1 VGISPRDTWREP
13 GIFLASHRMGA
24 PPSRTN
30 PEGQPWNYP
39 VLDPDRYASDDG
51 AAGPALHFVSARIE
65 KMFAEYDA
73 IRIDHPQGLVCPWVY
88 RADQPD
94 ALRAV
99 QQGARLFASPD
110 LPEHA
115 ELARY
120 AIAHRSQL
128 SADSALPRYDDHW
141 VAQLEPEQVD
151 RYALLFDRVVEVA
164 RRRGQADPAL
174 ICEVLSTLPYPL
186 ERVLARHDLGRL
198 RVTQKA
204 DLSDPRD
211 VYRAENA
218 EAHDWIMFGN
228 HDTPSL
234 WGLLEQW
241 RSDGQLAVR
250 AGYAAA
256 RLEPAPGERESF
268 RARLIA
274 EPGLLAHAEIAQL
287 FASPAANVSIFFAD
301 LFGLT
306 ETYNRPGTVGP
317 ENWSL
322 RLPPDWHDEY
332 AARLRTDRALNVPL
346 ALWLALRARPGGT
359 PRELVRALRDEA
371 EQLREG
377 PPLP

>member
-1 VGISPRDTWREP
+1 
-13 GIFLASHRMGA
+13 
-24 PPSRTN
+24 
-30 PEGQPWNYP
+30 
-39 VLDPDRYASDDG
+39 
-51 AAGPALHFVSARIE
+51 
-65 KMFAEYDA
+65 
-73 IRIDHPQGLVCPWVY
+73 
-88 RADQPD
+88 
-94 ALRAV
+94 
-99 QQGARLFASPD
+99 
-110 LPEHA
+110 
-115 ELARY
+115 
-120 AIAHRSQL
+120 
-128 SADSALPRYDDHW
+128 
-141 VAQLEPEQVD
+141 
-151 RYALLFDRVVEVA
+151 
-164 RRRGQADPAL
+164 
-174 ICEVLSTLPYPL
+174 
-186 ERVLARHDLGRL
+186 
-198 RVTQKA
+198 
-204 DLSDPRD
+204 
-211 VYRAENA
+211 
-218 EAHDWIMFGN
+218 MFGN

-301 LFGLT
+301 LFGLR